1 MKYDNFCV
9 IYVCCVRSWVVLLC
23 SCINTALWRKL
34 LRKLELRIWPKL
46 WPWLPFSQA
55 RIISDE
61 NIWMLPPFQFHF
73 QFIYEYEL
81 KTVFCSSRNCQ
92 RISSNSHR
100 LRKECEGN
108 WEDQLNLALNLNIL
122 SDPGYKNIWKI
133 FSYFKC

>member
-1 MKYDNFCV
+1 MNMMTY
-9 IYVCCVRSWVVLLC
+9 
-23 SCINTALWRKL
+23 TALWRKL

-46 WPWLPFSQA
+46 WPWLPFSQV
-55 RIISDE
+55 RTISDE

-81 KTVFCSSRNCQ
+81 RTVFCSSRNCQ

-122 SDPGYKNIWKI
+122 SDPGYKNIWNFFFHISNVKFKMNGCRDKI
-133 FSYFKC
+133 VVF